1 MTGTDVTFR
10 KPIFRP
16 THLNVGKL
24 HGRQIKCV
32 AAHDRVFGLV
42 VKPQSNGVVPSFMT
56 RFPSIIKAG
65 LMGELVFEIT
75 ITGIPVPKKVSW
87 EKNGVPFE
95 EFDDYDMI
103 QIHEEEELHD
113 EEEELGERK
122 DFKPK
127 LKITARI
134 QRLERSHSG
143 KWTCI
148 ATNSQGRASMSCDV
162 QVMELS
168 EWEARVHE
176 DVLNSQELVKSCMKK
191 LQDASRPESLTPMRE
206 RLKGESKCKQAE
218 QMLEGCEFQA
228 KLAEEEYVQSLRD
241 AKRWHERERALYVH
255 SSLMHLS
262 ISRHTHTH

>member
-1 MTGTDVTFR
+1 M
-10 KPIFRP
+10 
-16 THLNVGKL
+16 
-24 HGRQIKCV
+24 
-32 AAHDRVFGLV
+32 
-42 VKPQSNGVVPSFMT
+42 
-56 RFPSIIKAG
+56 
-65 LMGELVFEIT
+65 
-75 ITGIPVPKKVSW
+75 SW

-127 LKITARI
+127 LKIPARI
-134 QRLERSHSG
+134 QRLERSHSESG
-143 KWTCI
+143 RVLRQT
-148 ATNSQGRASMSCDV
+148 QGRASMSCDV

-168 EWEARVHE
+168 EWEARVHQ

-218 QMLEGCEFQA
+218 QMLEE
-228 KLAEEEYVQSLRD
+228 
-241 AKRWHERERALYVH
+241 
-255 SSLMHLS
+255 
-262 ISRHTHTH
+262 

>member
-42 VKPQSNGVVPSFMT
+42 VKPQSNGVPPSFMKP
-56 RFPSIIKAG
+56 FPSIIKAG

-87 EKNGVPFE
+87 EQNGVPFE

-168 EWEARVHE
+168 EWEARVHQ

-218 QMLEGCEFQA
+218 QMLEECESEA
-228 KLAEEEYVQSLRD
+228 KFAEEEYLESLRA
-241 AKRWHERERALYVH
+241 AKHWHERERSLYV
-255 SSLMHLS
+255 L
-262 ISRHTHTH
+262 